1 MQDFF
6 IARQPIF
13 DAKENIF
20 GYELLFRD
28 SMENAFPEVCPNE
41 ATSRL
46 IDGTFMGSSLHNVV
60 SGTKCFINFTFDG
73 IQKNQ
78 PTLIDPNI
86 LVVEILETLRPGKR
100 LLEACK
106 LLKEQGYTIALDDY
120 IDHPGWR
127 HFFPYIDIIKIDI
140 QHIKGDELTAL
151 VKRLKTQQHITL
163 LAERVETH
171 EEFKRCSDMGFG
183 YFQGYFFSKPEMLQG
198 RTFST
203 NQIAILNLMQMLVQ
217 EEVDFAGVTRIIEQ
231 NIELTYRL
239 LTYAN
244 SAQFKNPRKLESVK
258 HAVTLLG
265 HKEVYKFTALL
276 LVLQM
281 NPSKPNE
288 LAKQAL
294 IRGRLCEMLA
304 ARAMP
309 EFKEAAFL
317 VGILSLLD
325 VMFDTP
331 MEQIVQR
338 LPVAPIICDAL
349 LGKESELSVYL
360 DIVSKQEI
368 GNFPEADELVNEMG
382 ICKEAFSKDLWQAIT
397 WCESQMVD

>member
-13 DAKENIF
+13 DRLKNIF

-28 SMENAFPEVCPNE
+28 SLENVFPEVCPNE

-46 IDGTFMGSSLHNVV
+46 IDGTFMGSSLQDAV

-78 PTLIDPNI
+78 PTLIDPEI

-106 LLKEQGYTIALDDY
+106 ALKEKGYTLALDDY
-120 IDHPGWR
+120 IDHPGWEF
-127 HFFPYIDIIKIDI
+127 FFPYIDIIKIDI
-140 QHIKGDELTAL
+140 QHIKGDELSSL
-151 VKRLKTQQHITL
+151 VKRLKMHRHIVL

-171 EEFKRCSDMGFG
+171 EEFKLCSDMGFG
-183 YFQGYFFSKPEMLQG
+183 YFQGFFFSKPEMLQA
-198 RTFST
+198 RAFSS
-203 NQIAILNLMQMLVQ
+203 NQVAILDLMQMLVQ
-217 EEVDFAGVTRIIEQ
+217 KDVNFSGVTRVIEN

-244 SAQFKNPRKLESVK
+244 SARFKNPRKLESVK

-281 NPSKPNE
+281 DPSKPNE
-288 LAKQAL
+288 LAKQSL
-294 IRGRLCEMLA
+294 IRGRLCEILA
-304 ARAMP
+304 ARATP
-309 EFKEAAFL
+309 ELKDAAFL
-317 VGILSLLD
+317 VGLLSMLD
-325 VMFDTP
+325 IMFDIP
-331 MEQIVQR
+331 MTEIVQR
-338 LPVAPIICDAL
+338 LPVASVICNAL
-349 LGKESELSVYL
+349 IGKESELSIYL

-368 GNFPEADELVNEMG
+368 GNFQEVDGLVNKLG
-382 ICKEAFSKDLWQAIT
+382 VCKEAFSNDLWQAIT
-397 WCESQMVD
+397 WCESQMAE